1 METTTQQIDL
11 KRAKAIRP
19 VNYKSIGVE
28 HFKADKTSRTVSG
41 YLAGFGNVDMDGDVL
56 VKGCF
61 AKSILERGP
70 GSQTARKIA
79 YLYMHNMTEPIGHFT
94 LLEERDYGLYFEAY
108 IDEIPLGDRVLTQYE
123 SGTLNQHSI
132 GFRYVWDKCI
142 FEEVDGKEVFVCYE
156 LQLFEGS
163 VVSLGANENTPF
175 TGMKAEQMDNERKK
189 LNAALDEA
197 IKTLEGEAQY
207 KVKQIISRY
216 IALATEEPGKPLTR
230 ADEPQEMDY
239 GKLLKSLTN

>member
-1 METTTQQIDL
+1 VAQATQ
-11 KRAKAIRP
+11 IR
-19 VNYKSIGVE
+19 
-28 HFKADKTSRTVSG
+28 R
-41 YLAGFGNVDMDGDVL
+41 
-56 VKGCF
+56 
-61 AKSILERGP
+61 P

-230 ADEPQEMDY
+230 PDEPQEMDY